1 MRKTI
6 IAGSMTSFY
15 STTIIKNME
24 IVTENPIQNHHENLE
39 FKVNLTAVS
48 VQ

>member
-15 STTIIKNME
+15 STTIIKDME
-24 IVTENPIQNHHENLE
+24 IVTENPIQNFITTRIWSL
-39 FKVNLTAVS
+39 K
-48 VQ
+48 